1 MTKLVFRVGLLIAI
15 VGVVY
20 CVLGMIQLASYSAGP
35 NYPRELATQHFRLWL
50 LGMGLSI
57 TVGLFCLVLLWRAKN
72 KQHE

>member
-1 MTKLVFRVGLLIAI
+1 
-15 VGVVY
+15 
-20 CVLGMIQLASYSAGP
+20 MIQLASYSAGP

-57 TVGLFCLVLLWRAKN
+57 TVGLFCLVLLWKVKN